1 MLCCAGTVFA
11 QKDTGA
17 IVGTV
22 IDVSGGSV
30 PGAQVSALN
39 TATNFA
45 YHAVTNAAG
54 QYVYTFNA
62 NTLTTP
68 VTFTELSRWQLQI
81 GAKIE
86 F

>member
-1 MLCCAGTVFA
+1 MSHLRFAVLMLCCAGTVFA

-54 QYVYTFNA
+54 Q
-62 NTLTTP
+62 
-68 VTFTELSRWQLQI
+68 
-81 GAKIE
+81 
-86 F
+86 